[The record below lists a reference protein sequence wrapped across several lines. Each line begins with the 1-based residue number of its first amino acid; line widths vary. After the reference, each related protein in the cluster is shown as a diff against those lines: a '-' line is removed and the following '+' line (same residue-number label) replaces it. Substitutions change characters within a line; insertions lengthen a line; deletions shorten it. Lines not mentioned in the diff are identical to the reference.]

1 MYVNDR
7 EVMSFPF
14 SFGTGGMFPTSD
26 SPGNDLDRIPR
37 FPESIRLNFSK
48 EGTSLSV
55 QYLIKGSNLN
65 DVTRFYKE
73 EMQKIAWKLESEQA
87 IPAMNIPFA
96 PMVSQGG
103 WTLSFNSD
111 EGETAYLQ
119 IDEGGISSQDLV
131 IMVVAEY
138 SPGSYAEVISKVL
151 PESVP
156 RLLPEIPMFPD
167 SLRVSQSKQFGG
179 MSLEEYNVLGNR
191 VFEIYEFY
199 KEKLKDWET
208 IQEDVNPNEVSL
220 TYQKEAKQET
230 KILMIFINYS
240 KPNTSIMLQL
250 TPA

>member
-1 MYVNDR
+1 MHVNDR
-7 EVMSFPF
+7 GVMSFPF
-14 SFGTGGMFPTSD
+14 SFGTSSMFPTSD
-26 SPGNDLDRIPR
+26 SPGSDLDRIPR

-55 QYLIKGSNLN
+55 QYLIRGSSLD

-103 WTLSFNSD
+103 WTLSFNSE

-119 IDEGGISSQDLV
+119 IDESGISQQDLV

-138 SPGSYAEVISKVL
+138 SPGQYAEVTPEVL
-151 PESVP
+151 PETIP
-156 RLLPEIPMFPD
+156 RLLPEIPRFAD

-179 MSLEEYNVLGNR
+179 MLLEEYNVLGNK
-191 VFEIYEFY
+191 VFEIFEFY
-199 KEKLKDWET
+199 KEKLEDWET
-208 IQEDVNPNEVSL
+208 IQENIDPSEVSL
-220 TYQKEAKQET
+220 TYQKEVEQET
-230 KILMIFINYS
+230 KILMIFIDYS